1 MNINLKKEPENLYE
15 ALKDAL
21 FLHIMAPTKEQSD
34 EALHL
39 ADMFSENLTEEE
51 ILKAKSEVDIKVDEL
66 SKENNNM
73 DKSIKI
79 DNYLTPG
86 WDEELNNLDIFS
98 FTNLS
103 NSSDSSAKLLKLP
116 SNTPSPNP
124 IASNA
129 CAN

>member
-1 MNINLKKEPENLYE
+1 MDKDLKKEPEKLYE

-21 FLHIMAPTKEQSD
+21 FLHITAPTKEQSD

-39 ADMFSENLTEEE
+39 ADIFSENLTEEE
-51 ILKAKSEVDIKVDEL
+51 ILKAKSEVDLKVDEL

-86 WDEELNNLDIFS
+86 WDEELSNLEIFD
-98 FTNLS
+98 LE
-103 NSSDSSAKLLKLP
+103 D
-116 SNTPSPNP
+116 
-124 IASNA
+124 
-129 CAN
+129 